1 MSLRSCAWATVGAS
15 VVLLLSAVALSDT
28 RQDPAPAAP
37 GTVVA
42 SAMGAG
48 TTATATPGPPLTTTT
63 VPATTTAP
71 VATSTAPTTTT
82 APPATTAVP
91 ATTTAP
97 TTTTAA
103 PVEASP
109 QGISCGGWLDLV
121 SAHFPAGQV
130 QTACRVMLCESGGL
144 PTAQNPVS
152 SASGAWQFIT
162 STWRRARDLVP
173 GAGQYAV
180 AAHAPMAVQ
189 TAVAAAWWRATSW
202 SQWECY

>member
-1 MSLRSCAWATVGAS
+1 MSLRSRMWVTVGAS

-42 SAMGAG
+42 SAMGVRNGA
-48 TTATATPGPPLTTTT
+48 AATPGPVLT
-63 VPATTTAP
+63 
-71 VATSTAPTTTT
+71 
-82 APPATTAVP
+82 
-91 ATTTAP
+91 

-103 PVEASP
+103 PTTTTTTTQPPATTTMPATTVPPVVEAP
-109 QGISCGGWLDLV
+109 PPGTSCGGWLDLV

-130 QTACRVMLCESGGL
+130 QTACRVMLCESGGS

-152 SASGAWQFIT
+152 SASGAWQFLS
-162 STWRRARDLVP
+162 STWRNARDMVP

>member
-1 MSLRSCAWATVGAS
+1 MSLRSCVWATVGAG
-15 VVLLLSAVALSDT
+15 VVLLLSAVALSGT
-28 RQDPAPAAP
+28 RRTPSPP
-37 GTVVA
+37 VIGTAVA
-42 SAMGAG
+42 SSLGVDMAA
-48 TTATATPGPPLTTTT
+48 TATATPGP
-63 VPATTTAP
+63 VPDTTTTAP
-71 VATSTAPTTTT
+71 TTTVVVATSTAPTTTT

-103 PVEASP
+103 PPS
-109 QGISCGGWLDLV
+109 GTSCGGWLDLV